1 MDQLLKN
8 VRGVNLNLIPVLAEL
23 LRCRS
28 VTHAA
33 SRLCLTQSAVSAS
46 LKRLREIFGD
56 ELLVMHGRE
65 MVLTEKAS
73 RLVPEIESVLL
84 SISALVKEERFDP
97 RTSAHRFRIVTAD
110 YISAVLLNAVSRR
123 LSVEAPGISLHVSMG
138 GNSVCKEIQMGV
150 VDLLI
155 APESLV
161 DEEFPTLNR
170 TDSDFY
176 CEVCMKDRLVAI
188 ESAHNP
194 VRSEPITLEEYLS
207 RPHASF
213 SRSHSMSASVEH
225 ATLAEKGLAQN
236 DQFIVPN
243 FTMLPLLVTDM
254 KNAISVVPESLAIQ
268 FSRLFPIRIFNPP
281 VDFPPHNLVMIWGRS
296 RENRPE
302 HVWFREMIRLSA
314 GGLTGEHP
322 GPVLAAAV

>member
-1 MDQLLKN
+1 MDHLLKS

-23 LRCRS
+23 LRCKS

-46 LKRLREIFGD
+46 LKRLREIFND

-73 RLVPEIESVLL
+73 RLVPEIENVLE

-97 RTSAHRFRIVTAD
+97 RSSTHRYKIVTAD
-110 YISAVLLNAVSRR
+110 YISSVLLSAMSRR
-123 LSVEAPGISLHVSMG
+123 LAVEAPGISMHVSLG
-138 GNSVCKEIQMGV
+138 GNSVSKEIQMGL

-155 APESLV
+155 APENLV
-161 DEEFPTLNR
+161 TEEFPTLYKA
-170 TDSDFY
+170 DSDFHS
-176 CEVCMKDRLVAI
+176 EVCMTDRLVAI
-188 ESAHNP
+188 ESANNP
-194 VRSEPITLEEYLS
+194 ERTEPISLDEYLS

-225 ATLAEKGLAQN
+225 ATLAVKGLTQN

-243 FTMLPLLVTDM
+243 FTMLPMLVTDM
-254 KNAISVVPESLAIQ
+254 KDAISVVPESLAIQ
-268 FSRLFPIRIFNPP
+268 FMKLFPIRIFTPP
-281 VDFPPHNLVMIWGRS
+281 IEFPSHNLLMIWGKS
-296 RENRPE
+296 RHTKPE
-302 HVWFREMIRLSA
+302 HMWLREMIRLSA
-314 GGLTGEHP
+314 DGLMADTKP
-322 GPVLAAAV
+322 GHAEST